1 MDSANSDAIMGGNR
15 TLRAQSPFEQ
25 VDHDDDDGAP
35 PLFLFGACGET
46 CWFTRAWNRK
56 VQETHTDTQTGSWDS
71 SAMWNGISH
80 SLGTKKMF
88 VWAMEGFDAHLIH
101 YSKGLLF
108 VKTFFLPVI
117 FFSDQICSQCFI
129 SILFDLTR
137 LFTICSFCSV
147 SWLCG
152 ALSVYLFAFK
162 VISVSVYCIDVHLH
176 IFWRCVHLLLLY
188 LWHYC
193 YNLP

>member
-117 FFSDQICSQCFI
+117 FFLIRSAVSA
-129 SILFDLTR
+129 LF
-137 LFTICSFCSV
+137 LFYLI
-147 SWLCG
+147 WLDFLPFVVFVLLAG
-152 ALSVYLFAFK
+152 FVGHYQYIYL
-162 VISVSVYCIDVHLH
+162 HLK
-176 IFWRCVHLLLLY
+176 WYLY
-188 LWHYC
+188 QYTV
-193 YNLP
+193 